1 MKVLDL
7 ASGTGEPAVT
17 LAARVG
23 PAGHVTALDL
33 TELENCSKSPPSAPV
48 TGASRISRP
57 SRPTRNPC
65 RSPPTAS
72 IWAHAASVSC
82 SSPTWNA
89 PSVNCTAFSTGR
101 SRLFPSLGS
110 DRTAL
115 LVHDNR
121 NRSQARGW
129 SAVGRGGPEPIP
141 LRGPRRPFSSPA
153 TKRLCRCSR
162 RDQNSPLDVA
172 RRCRG
177 SLEQLKDVTNP
188 FFPC

>member
-1 MKVLDL
+1 MSSDDINPQWGSSFRLAASEKWKTKSAVMGRDVTEALVEFAKPSPGMKVLDL

-89 PSVNCTAFSTGR
+89 PSVNCTAFSNR
-101 SRLFPSLGS
+101 
-110 DRTAL
+110 AL
-115 LVHDNR
+115 APV
-121 NRSQARGW
+121 S
-129 SAVGRGGPEPIP
+129 
-141 LRGPRRPFSSPA
+141 
-153 TKRLCRCSR
+153 
-162 RDQNSPLDVA
+162 
-172 RRCRG
+172 
-177 SLEQLKDVTNP
+177 
-188 FFPC
+188 